1 MKRKTLSRKC
11 YIKGVYT
18 NGGVER
24 RNGGGGGGFPYPNI
38 SHSHMY
44 TINNNIA
51 LVIACNV
58 LLVDKQEI

>member
-1 MKRKTLSRKC
+1 MTKNVITDVLF
-11 YIKGVYT
+11 KGRLNEWWCLKEGAVVV
-18 NGGVER
+18 GGASQT
-24 RNGGGGGGFPYPNI
+24 